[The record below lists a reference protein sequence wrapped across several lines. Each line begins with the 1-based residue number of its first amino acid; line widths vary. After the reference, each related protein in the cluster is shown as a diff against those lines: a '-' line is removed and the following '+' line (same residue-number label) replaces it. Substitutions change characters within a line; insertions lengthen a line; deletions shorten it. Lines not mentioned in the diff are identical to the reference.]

1 MSSEIKTYDQPGG
14 LDHGQERFRPP
25 CPLIGQDGNIFNL
38 IGIAARTLR
47 EYGMAAEAKE
57 MSQRVMGCHSY
68 HEALAVISEYVE
80 TELSPALDRR
90 AKKPEKRR
98 DAHER

>member
-1 MSSEIKTYDQPGG
+1 MSSEIKTYDQAGG
-14 LDHGQERFRPP
+14 FVHGQERFRPP
-25 CPLIGQDGNIFNL
+25 CPLMGQDGSIFNL

-47 EYGMAAEAKE
+47 EHGMGAEAKE
-57 MSQRVMGCHSY
+57 MSSKVTSCHSY

-80 TELSPALDRR
+80 TELSPALDRHT
-90 AKKPEKRR
+90 KQSEKRR

>member
-1 MSSEIKTYDQPGG
+1 MD
-14 LDHGQERFRPP
+14 
-25 CPLIGQDGNIFNL
+25 
-38 IGIAARTLR
+38 
-47 EYGMAAEAKE
+47 AEAKE
-57 MSQRVMGCHSY
+57 MSSRVMSCHSY

-90 AKKPEKRR
+90 TKQSEKRR